1 MTYSK
6 FYFEEFI
13 LTENNLTNIRIR
25 NRLSLIKDRNSIRV
39 FQDGAVLR
47 GGGGATDGLRLDF
60 AY

>member
-13 LTENNLTNIRIR
+13 LTENDIRIR

>member
-6 FYFEEFI
+6 FYFEEFV
-13 LTENNLTNIRIR
+13 RIR